1 MPMMTGYVTAS
12 HSITGHRPQN
22 EDSILV
28 VGLGDDGLFMAVA
41 DGMGGQPHGDVAS
54 RTVMEGIRSFL
65 LKNFAGNLKPANLK
79 HVLSECFALAQYIIR
94 KQVLDDPSF
103 KGMGTTLTAMLVYR
117 EYYVYGNLGDSRLYA
132 AGPDYQ
138 RQLTSD
144 HTYVAEYMDR
154 YRAPMSREFLLRYGQ
169 VLTKAVDGRLDEP
182 DLYPENEPWLELQ
195 PGEIF
200 LLCTDG
206 LILDKSEST
215 PDYISAEIGRSGTL
229 QQAAESLV
237 SYALDNGSTDNISVV
252 LFRYAGERE
261 KGEGGRENVDRGPW
275 TVDRERWEK
284 GERGRENVDREPGA
298 GDRGKRESGEGRIG
312 EGGPGAGG
320 QGEKE
325 KGNASVEKVRD
336 GEGSATAGPVAGG
349 DPPVQAAT
357 LAPAT
362 GAAIKGSPQP
372 AVQGMKSMPGR
383 PVISGNQQAG
393 PAPGGH
399 PIYGPGAG
407 RVNPTA
413 KPAETGLPGSGTKV
427 PGDQRARAAYPYTGA
442 AGSGTAAGV
451 RGIAAQG
458 PANQALQQRPE
469 FAYPPQEKSTFP
481 TKTLGIIAVIL
492 LAILAVLAVISI
504 FDLNPFNEKEEPA
517 GQRVIFDGTPVI
529 KTNGAAGQQGKS
541 VLFGAGKINLA
552 RDKYIRLLSRIIING
567 FNFKF
572 QKEVVRDIRNFKPSF
587 IYDLTI
593 DTWDNLIAS
602 GVVPPD
608 MPQAQAIAEQGLLVN
623 ATDSSKY
630 LAIRYSRDEE
640 GATDSLEYVSKSSMQ
655 FFTISLSRMI
665 SKFINTEYLAPIL
678 EPSIFYIVTYDPE
691 GNLGENPLGFNPML
705 GSPDL
710 LTVVSMTDTLP
721 VRPRFVIY
729 RNQPVIDITC
739 KLTDRQGNLRIG
751 LPW

>member
-1 MPMMTGYVTAS
+1 M
-12 HSITGHRPQN
+12 
-22 EDSILV
+22 
-28 VGLGDDGLFMAVA
+28 
-41 DGMGGQPHGDVAS
+41 
-54 RTVMEGIRSFL
+54 
-65 LKNFAGNLKPANLK
+65 
-79 HVLSECFALAQYIIR
+79 
-94 KQVLDDPSF
+94 
-103 KGMGTTLTAMLVYR
+103 
-117 EYYVYGNLGDSRLYA
+117 
-132 AGPDYQ
+132 
-138 RQLTSD
+138 
-144 HTYVAEYMDR
+144 
-154 YRAPMSREFLLRYGQ
+154 
-169 VLTKAVDGRLDEP
+169 
-182 DLYPENEPWLELQ
+182 
-195 PGEIF
+195 
-200 LLCTDG
+200 
-206 LILDKSEST
+206 
-215 PDYISAEIGRSGTL
+215 
-229 QQAAESLV
+229 
-237 SYALDNGSTDNISVV
+237 
-252 LFRYAGERE
+252 
-261 KGEGGRENVDRGPW
+261 
-275 TVDRERWEK
+275 
-284 GERGRENVDREPGA
+284 DREPGA

-312 EGGPGAGG
+312 EGGPGAVG

-357 LAPAT
+357 LTPAT

-529 KTNGAAGQQGKS
+529 KTNGTAGQQGKS

-608 MPQAQAIAEQGLLVN
+608 MPQAQAIAQPGLLVN

-739 KLTDRQGNLRIG
+739 KLTDGQGNLRIG